1 MPMTTFQTIYL
12 MISFATLIVA
22 ILSFHKRE
30 K

>member
-1 MPMTTFQTIYL
+1 MTTFQTIYL

-22 ILSFHKRE
+22 VLSFHKRE

>member
-1 MPMTTFQTIYL
+1 MTVFEALIV

-22 ILSFHKRE
+22 ILSQQK